1 MGGIFK
7 RGTADEIALQEDV
20 NTRKGVE
27 RIIRHA
33 FEHARRTGRSRVLMS
48 DKSNALTYGHDL
60 WQRTFRQVAPDYP
73 GIEAAHMYVDALAM
87 QMVKDPS
94 PFEVIVTCNMFGD
107 ILSDLG
113 AQIQGG
119 LGLAASGNLHPG
131 RTGLFEPVHGSAP
144 KYAGQNVAN
153 PMGAILSSAMLLDEV
168 GRPAEARLLEE
179 AVIGCVREGRTTRD
193 LGGSLGTRQVG
204 EEICRRVR
212 AGS

>member
-1 MGGIFK
+1 
-7 RGTADEIALQEDV
+7 
-20 NTRKGVE
+20 
-27 RIIRHA
+27 
-33 FEHARRTGRSRVLMS
+33 
-48 DKSNALTYGHDL
+48 
-60 WQRTFRQVAPDYP
+60 
-73 GIEAAHMYVDALAM
+73 
-87 QMVKDPS
+87 
-94 PFEVIVTCNMFGD
+94 MFGD